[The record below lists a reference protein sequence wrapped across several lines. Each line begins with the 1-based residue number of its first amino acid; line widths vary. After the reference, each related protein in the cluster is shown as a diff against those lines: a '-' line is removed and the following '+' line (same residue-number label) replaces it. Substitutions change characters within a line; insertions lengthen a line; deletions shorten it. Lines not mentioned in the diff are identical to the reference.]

1 MRLNKMAAMRCG
13 KCDSLWHKCIDHTY
27 VHGGRQDQ
35 EWTYY
40 RQPSRARSAS
50 QHSSASESQPRGK
63 KPKGKKNRQ
72 KKNTNLAPELDPP
85 WTTKT
90 TPPLPA
96 LPDQPAAS
104 TSDAYVQ
111 ELVAALREEECVLS
125 TRVQK
130 LVSEGPKTQ
139 TTSKDMHAAVK
150 KLDQARSR
158 FQAAQKA
165 RKTLHNSWS
174 AYIEESIKRWKSFV
188 ADFSK
193 KDQELEERVEKS
205 KESLQQAREN
215 LDKVKESLSK
225 QDAESLGVETI
236 SDAEGE
242 EEITKM
248 DSSETIQTGIATMV
262 SSLET
267 IQIRPQEEVMEEDNA
282 GKAKRARVD
291 SGGGS
296 KAMQPFGVPGK

>member
-1 MRLNKMAAMRCG
+1 M
-13 KCDSLWHKCIDHTY
+13 HT
-27 VHGGRQDQ
+27 
-35 EWTYY
+35 
-40 RQPSRARSAS
+40 
-50 QHSSASESQPRGK
+50 
-63 KPKGKKNRQ
+63 
-72 KKNTNLAPELDPP
+72 
-85 WTTKT
+85 
-90 TPPLPA
+90 
-96 LPDQPAAS
+96 
-104 TSDAYVQ
+104 
-111 ELVAALREEECVLS
+111 
-125 TRVQK
+125 
-130 LVSEGPKTQ
+130 
-139 TTSKDMHAAVK
+139 AVK

-174 AYIEESIKRWKSFV
+174 AYIEESITRCKSFV

-193 KDQELEERVEKS
+193 KDQELEEKVEKS

-215 LDKVKESLSK
+215 LDKVKELLSK

-236 SDAEGE
+236 SDGEGEGE

-267 IQIRPQEEVMEEDNA
+267 IRIRPQEEPAEEDTV

-291 SGGGS
+291 SGGAS